1 MSSQIDEKAAL
12 DDLVKRG
19 IRLPPQ
25 PDILLEL
32 TERMEDG
39 NYDAASLATLVGKDA
54 AISGMLFKVAAS
66 PLFARGR
73 VPDTL
78 EQAMVRLGLKQTI
91 NLVRTIAIVQHI
103 PPASRLPF
111 QRFWTR
117 SREIAQLAALIAE
130 DRVTV
135 CNIFPDQAYMTGIFL
150 ECGVPVLM
158 MRFPDY
164 AQALLSGGFT
174 LMSLREQDRRFNVD
188 QCTIGYLVA
197 RHWRLPNYVAQAILR
212 YNEIPHEDLGEVRT
226 VVAILQLALHCY
238 CDIHKLSNPRW
249 EKLGGEALEELGLHI
264 NELGHYMA
272 DIREEFVLR
281 GAM

>member
-1 MSSQIDEKAAL
+1 MIDEKKAL
-12 DDLVKRG
+12 EELLQRG
-19 IRLPPQ
+19 IRLPSQ

-32 TERMEDG
+32 SERMQDG
-39 NYDAASLATLVGKDA
+39 EYDAASLAALVGKDA
-54 AISGMLFKVAAS
+54 GISGLLFKVAAS

-78 EQAMVRLGLKQTI
+78 EQVMVRLGLKQTI
-91 NLVRTIAIVQHI
+91 NLVRTIALTQSL
-103 PPASRLPF
+103 PAASRLPF

-117 SREIAQLAALIAE
+117 SREIAQIAALIAE

-135 CNIFPDQAYMTGIFL
+135 CNVFPDQAYMTGIFL
-150 ECGVPVLM
+150 ECGVPILM
-158 MRFPDY
+158 QRFPDY

-174 LMSLREQDRRFNVD
+174 LMSLREQDKKFNVD

-197 RHWRLPNYVAQAILR
+197 RHWHLPNFVAQAILR

-238 CDIHKLSNPRW
+238 CDIHKTHNELWTHIGS
-249 EKLGGEALEELGLHI
+249 EALEELGLHA

-272 DIREEFVLR
+272 DIREEFLLR
-281 GAM
+281 GAA